1 MAMTGKGG
9 NIFRPEADQLRLN
22 LTSMIDAVFLLL
34 IFFMVTTVFT
44 RPYQLQIA
52 LPEAVNYDRLK
63 EKKLNVAISA
73 EGQVEINGRLVAMSE
88 LASWLDKEKSRTT
101 STSLIIKADAKSMH
115 GYVIDAMEI
124 ANKVGMTKISVETDE
139 LRVAKR
145 RE

>member
-1 MAMTGKGG
+1 MAEKGG
-9 NIFRPEADQLRLN
+9 NIFRRETEELRLN
-22 LTSMIDAVFLLL
+22 LTPMIDAVFLLL

-44 RPYQLQIA
+44 RPHQLQIA

-73 EGQVEINGRLVAMSE
+73 EGQVEINGRLVDMAD
-88 LASWLDKEKSRTT
+88 LAGWLEKEKSRTT
-101 STSLIIKADAKSMH
+101 STSLIIKADANSMH

-139 LRVAKR
+139 LRGSAK
-145 RE
+145 EK

>member
-1 MAMTGKGG
+1 MAEKGG
-9 NIFRPEADQLRLN
+9 NIFRRETEELRLN
-22 LTSMIDAVFLLL
+22 LTPMIDAVFLLL

-44 RPYQLQIA
+44 RPHQLQIA

-73 EGQVEINGRLVAMSE
+73 EGQVEINGRLVDMAD
-88 LASWLDKEKSRTT
+88 LAGWLEKEKSRTT
-101 STSLIIKADAKSMH
+101 STSLIIKADANSTH

-139 LRVAKR
+139 LRGSAK
-145 RE
+145 EK

>member
-1 MAMTGKGG
+1 MAEKGA
-9 NIFRPEADQLRLN
+9 NIFRRETEELRLN
-22 LTSMIDAVFLLL
+22 LTPMIDAVFLLL

-44 RPYQLQIA
+44 RPHQLQIA

-73 EGQVEINGRLVAMSE
+73 EGQVEINGRLVDMAD
-88 LASWLDKEKSRTT
+88 LAGWLEKEKSRTT
-101 STSLIIKADAKSMH
+101 STSLIIKADANSMH

-139 LRVAKR
+139 LRGPAK
-145 RE
+145 EQ

>member
-1 MAMTGKGG
+1 MAEKGA
-9 NIFRPEADQLRLN
+9 NIFRRETEELRLN
-22 LTSMIDAVFLLL
+22 LTPMIDAVFLLL

-44 RPYQLQIA
+44 RPHQLQIA

-73 EGQVEINGRLVAMSE
+73 EGQVEINGRLVDMAD
-88 LASWLDKEKSRTT
+88 LAGWLEKEKSRTT
-101 STSLIIKADAKSMH
+101 STSLIIKADANSTH

-139 LRVAKR
+139 LRGPAK
-145 RE
+145 EQ

>member
-1 MAMTGKGG
+1 MAEKGG
-9 NIFRPEADQLRLN
+9 NIFRRETEELRLN
-22 LTSMIDAVFLLL
+22 LTPMIDAVFLLL

-44 RPYQLQIA
+44 RPHQLQIA

-73 EGQVEINGRLVAMSE
+73 EGQVEINGRLVDMAD
-88 LASWLDKEKSRTT
+88 LAGWLEKEKSRTT
-101 STSLIIKADAKSMH
+101 STSLIIKADANSTH

-139 LRVAKR
+139 LRGPAK
-145 RE
+145 EQ

>member
-1 MAMTGKGG
+1 MAEKGA
-9 NIFRPEADQLRLN
+9 NIFRRETEELRLN
-22 LTSMIDAVFLLL
+22 LTPMIDAVFLLL

-44 RPYQLQIA
+44 RPHQLQIA

-73 EGQVEINGRLVAMSE
+73 EGQVEINGRLVDMAD
-88 LASWLDKEKSRTT
+88 LAGWLEKEKSRTT
-101 STSLIIKADAKSMH
+101 STSLIIKADANSMH

-139 LRVAKR
+139 LRGSAK
-145 RE
+145 EK

>member
-1 MAMTGKGG
+1 MPESDA
-9 NIFRPEADQLRLN
+9 NIFRGQGEELRLN
-22 LTSMIDAVFLLL
+22 LTPMIDVVFLLL

-44 RPYQLQIA
+44 RPHQLQVE

-73 EGQVEINGRLVAMSE
+73 EGQVEINGRLVDMAD
-88 LASWLDKEKSRTT
+88 LAGWLETEKSRTT

-124 ANKVGMTKISVETDE
+124 ANQAGMTKISVETDE
-139 LRVAKR
+139 LRVGQPGG
-145 RE
+145 

>member
-1 MAMTGKGG
+1 MPESDA
-9 NIFRPEADQLRLN
+9 NIFRGQGEELRLN
-22 LTSMIDAVFLLL
+22 LTPMIDAVFLLL

-44 RPYQLQIA
+44 RPHQLQVE

-73 EGQVEINGRLVAMSE
+73 EGQVEINGRLVDMAD
-88 LASWLDKEKSRTT
+88 LAGWLETEKSRTT

-124 ANKVGMTKISVETDE
+124 ANQAGMTKISVETDE
-139 LRVAKR
+139 LRVGQPGG
-145 RE
+145 